1 MKITKAQLRKI
12 IKEEVVNELNP
23 KGGYSPN
30 PGQVDDSMY
39 DPEMS
44 VEGLM
49 EVIKDLDGILL
60 DIFRVTGDTEAQR
73 AHHMLDKLLGR

>member
-1 MKITKAQLRKI
+1 MKITKSQLQQVIREAL
-12 IKEEVVNELNP
+12 EEEM
-23 KGGYSPN
+23 GA
-30 PGQVDDSMY
+30 Y

-49 EVIKDLDGILL
+49 EVIRDLDEILL
-60 DIFRVTGDTEAQR
+60 DIFRVTGDTEAKR

>member
-1 MKITKAQLRKI
+1 MKITKQQLRQVI
-12 IKEEVVNELNP
+12 REALKEEMDV
-23 KGGYSPN
+23 
-30 PGQVDDSMY
+30 Y

-49 EVIKDLDGILL
+49 EVIKDLDEILL

>member
-1 MKITKAQLRKI
+1 MKITKSQLQQVIREAL
-12 IKEEVVNELNP
+12 EEEM
-23 KGGYSPN
+23 
-30 PGQVDDSMY
+30 DMR

-49 EVIKDLDGILL
+49 EIIKELDEILL
-60 DIFRVTGDTEAQR
+60 SIFRTTSDEDTAEEAQN

>member
-1 MKITKAQLRKI
+1 
-12 IKEEVVNELNP
+12 
-23 KGGYSPN
+23 
-30 PGQVDDSMY
+30 MY

>member
-1 MKITKAQLRKI
+1 MKITKSQLRQVI
-12 IKEEVVNELNP
+12 REALKEEMDV
-23 KGGYSPN
+23 
-30 PGQVDDSMY
+30 Y

-49 EVIKDLDGILL
+49 EVIRDLDEILL

>member
-1 MKITKAQLRKI
+1 MKITKQQLRKVI
-12 IKEEVVNELNP
+12 REALKEEMGV
-23 KGGYSPN
+23 
-30 PGQVDDSMY
+30 Y

-49 EVIKDLDGILL
+49 EVIKDLDKILL

>member
-1 MKITKAQLRKI
+1 MKITKQQLRQVI
-12 IKEEVVNELNP
+12 REALKEEMDV
-23 KGGYSPN
+23 
-30 PGQVDDSMY
+30 Y

-49 EVIKDLDGILL
+49 EVIRDLDEILL

>member
-1 MKITKAQLRKI
+1 MKITKQQLRQVI
-12 IKEEVVNELNP
+12 REALKEEMDV
-23 KGGYSPN
+23 
-30 PGQVDDSMY
+30 Y

-44 VEGLM
+44 VEGLL
-49 EVIKDLDGILL
+49 EVIRDLDEILL